1 MGMQPT
7 QFYSNYIF
15 LEPRVCCLDR
25 HDEESLASALSVR
38 RGLANLK
45 VDLIL
50 CLDLVLI
57 SSV

>member
-15 LEPRVCCLDR
+15 WNQGFVA
-25 HDEESLASALSVR
+25 EESLASALSVR